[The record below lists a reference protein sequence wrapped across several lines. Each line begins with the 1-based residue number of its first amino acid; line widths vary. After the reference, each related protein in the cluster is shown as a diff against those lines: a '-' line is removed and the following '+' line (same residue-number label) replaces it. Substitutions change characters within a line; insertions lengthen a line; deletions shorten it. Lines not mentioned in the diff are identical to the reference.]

1 MEKLNF
7 NHKENQHRCIARSF
21 HITQPP
27 YIYKQVI
34 LTYFIESRNYGW
46 GTYKGVL
53 YNLNLE
59 WNVDQLLN
67 LLQSEGFISVDQNT
81 YSIHD
86 SDYSGFTSIP
96 KHQLLYHL
104 AITKLKPLTK
114 DECLFIDSIVS
125 K

>member
-7 NHKENQHRCIARSF
+7 NHIEKQHRCIARSF
-21 HITQPP
+21 HTSQPP
-27 YIYKQVI
+27 YNYKQVL

-53 YNLNLE
+53 YNLNLD
-59 WNVDQLLN
+59 WQVDQLLKI
-67 LLQSEGFISVDQNT
+67 LQSEGFISINQDT

-86 SDYSGFTSIP
+86 SNYSGFTSIP

-104 AITKLKPLTK
+104 AITKLNPLTK
-114 DECLFIDSIVS
+114 EECLFIDAIAS